1 MRIGE
6 ITTGRQG
13 RFSPPAKRRRR
24 RRGISTV
31 VTSAMLISAVS
42 LMGTFLVS
50 WSGTSFEAQRLSIA
64 GSVDDRVNQIRESF
78 VVEDAWFFANATGK
92 YAKVTVRNTGDAA
105 IKVSAIYLN
114 NTQVFSAAEGGG
126 GGGGQATIPK
136 DGAQPFTFQSEW
148 GQGKSQSVW
157 VKTERGGESRQVWK
171 S

>member
-1 MRIGE
+1 MEIGE

-13 RFSPPAKRRRR
+13 RFSPSAKRRRR

-42 LMGTFLVS
+42 LMGTFLAS

-64 GSVDDRVNQIRESF
+64 RSVDDRVNQIRESF

-92 YAKVTVRNTGDAA
+92 YAKVTVRNTGDVA

-126 GGGGQATIPK
+126 GDQATIPK
-136 DGAQPFTFQSEW
+136 DGAQPFTFQNGW

>member
-1 MRIGE
+1 MAIGSSK
-6 ITTGRQG
+6 ITTGRQR
-13 RFSPPAKRRRR
+13 RFSPFARRR

-31 VTSAMLISAVS
+31 VTSAMLVSAVS
-42 LMGTFLVS
+42 LMGTFLIS

-64 GSVDDRVNQIRESF
+64 RSVDDRVNQIRESF

-92 YAKVTVRNTGDAA
+92 YAKVTVRNTGDVA

-114 NTQVFSAAEGGG
+114 NTQVLSAAGS
-126 GGGGQATIPK
+126 GGGQTIPR

-157 VKTERGGESRQVWK
+157 VKTERGAESRQVWK